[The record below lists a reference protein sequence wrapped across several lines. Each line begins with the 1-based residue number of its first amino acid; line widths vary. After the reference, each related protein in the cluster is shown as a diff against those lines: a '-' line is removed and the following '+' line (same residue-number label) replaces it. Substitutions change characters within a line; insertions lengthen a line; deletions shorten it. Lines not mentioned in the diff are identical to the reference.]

1 VNRAAPRSTPYPA
14 MKRYFLSRDNSA
26 RWYLVDAEKRP
37 EWNAWNDLDPNDPAG
52 REPPKFA
59 RRLEVSPECVTF
71 TDPKQ
76 NE

>member
-1 VNRAAPRSTPYPA
+1 

-26 RWYLVDAEKRP
+26 RWYLVDAEKRA
-37 EWNAWNDLDPNDPAG
+37 EWNAWNDLDPSDPAG

-59 RRLEVSPECVTF
+59 TRLDGSPERVTF

-76 NE
+76 SE